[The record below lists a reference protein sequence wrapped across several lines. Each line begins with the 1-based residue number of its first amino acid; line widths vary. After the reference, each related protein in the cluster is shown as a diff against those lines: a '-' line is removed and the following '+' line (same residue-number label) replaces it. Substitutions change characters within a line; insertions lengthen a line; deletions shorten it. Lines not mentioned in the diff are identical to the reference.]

1 MKDAQGNWRGR
12 CTSPECKCDFFM
24 SEDATNSACDY
35 CGHPHT
41 DHVVLALGPCTSCP
55 PAECTE
61 YVEDEGDEGK
71 CSYCGCTTA
80 NHGRCKGL
88 ANLLH
93 AVGL

>member
-12 CTSPECKCDFFM
+12 CTSPECNCDFFM
-24 SEDATNSACDY
+24 SEDATSSPCDY

-41 DHVVLALGPCTSCP
+41 DHLALGPCTSCP

-80 NHGRCKGL
+80 SHGRCKGL